1 MPDVLL
7 ANDEIV
13 GIAWIS
19 SIGGLQ
25 ADGVATQLPGGVN
38 GEAQWAKYGFI
49 TVAVVGGSPGQEIP
63 VRRPVFQVDCWANNV
78 GSNKPPWW
86 RANALA
92 EQVRL
97 GVYDRLRVHRGVTLT
112 AGGKSYPP
120 AAVLGAI
127 MLTEPRRGYG
137 DPGDYARY
145 FFDLQLTWVPGYELD
160 P

>member
-13 GIAWIS
+13 AIAWIF

-25 ADGVATQLPGGVN
+25 ADGVATQLPAS
-38 GEAQWAKYGFI
+38 EASWNRFGFI

-63 VRRPVFQVDCWANNV
+63 VRRPVFQVDCWANNP
-78 GSNKPPWW
+78 GSDKPPWW

-97 GVYDRLRVHRGVTLT
+97 GVYDRLRVHRGVSLIG
-112 AGGKSYPP
+112 GGKTYPP

-145 FFDLQLTWVPGYELD
+145 FFDLMLTWVPGAEVD

>member
-13 GIAWIS
+13 AIAWIS

-25 ADGVATQLPGGVN
+25 ADGVATQLPAS
-38 GEAQWAKYGFI
+38 EASWNKYGFI

-63 VRRPVFQVDCWANNV
+63 VRRPVFQVDCWANNP
-78 GSNKPPWW
+78 GSDKPPWW

-97 GVYDRLRVHRGVTLT
+97 GVYDRLRVHRGVQLS
-112 AGGKSYPP
+112 AGGKTYPP
-120 AAVLGAI
+120 ATVLGAVL
-127 MLTEPRRGYG
+127 LTEPRRGYG
-137 DPGDYARY
+137 DPADYARY
-145 FFDLQLTWVPGYELD
+145 SCDLLLTWVPGAEID